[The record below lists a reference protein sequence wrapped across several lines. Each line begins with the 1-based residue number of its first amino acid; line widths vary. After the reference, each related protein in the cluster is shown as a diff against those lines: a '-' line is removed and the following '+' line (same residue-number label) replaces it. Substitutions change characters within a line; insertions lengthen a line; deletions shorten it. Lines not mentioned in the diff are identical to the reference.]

1 MLSFAKSRR
10 YSVSSVQGR
19 LGGAA
24 KAGPRSAN
32 GVGSAGVMGAA
43 SGGGGEKEGEHQD
56 GGKMRQSET

>member
-19 LGGAA
+19 FAAGA
-24 KAGPRSAN
+24 KAGPRSVN
-32 GVGSAGVMGAA
+32 GVGSARVVGAA